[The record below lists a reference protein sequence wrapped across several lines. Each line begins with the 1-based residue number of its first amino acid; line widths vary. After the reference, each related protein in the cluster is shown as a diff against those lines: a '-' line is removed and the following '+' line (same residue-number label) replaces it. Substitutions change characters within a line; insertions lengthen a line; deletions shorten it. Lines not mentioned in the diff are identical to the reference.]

1 MVAMVQINWTMDV
14 KGAGFPS
21 KDALTATANLREQR
35 GEAEVHIGGAATFV
49 DRDDT
54 EARAVTSQ
62 VFKSRVP

>member
-1 MVAMVQINWTMDV
+1 M

-21 KDALTATANLREQR
+21 KDALTATTNLREQR
-35 GEAEVHIGGAATFV
+35 GEAEFHIGGAATFV
-49 DRDDT
+49 DQDDT